1 MNRHAVRPGSAGIVA
16 RFVVCVVDSWWLAL
30 WCRVLWWTVFAGS
43 WLFDELVCGERQEEQ
58 LRYLILMS
66 TDVDDDGASCDAAST
81 RTVHSQSSVGSRI
94 WTCRRSASDQQS
106 RDSSSSER
114 HSESHLRERPMEL
127 TGREEDFQQ
136 LSKKR
141 EAIFSGVIKESE
153 MILGWAA
160 EQPTEIT
167 TTAIDLEFL
176 PTRTRT
182 EECKTGVCAAADAHS
197 WLSQVMKQ
205 ITLSPTRGRM
215 RATKYI

>member
-1 MNRHAVRPGSAGIVA
+1 M
-16 RFVVCVVDSWWLAL
+16 
-30 WCRVLWWTVFAGS
+30 
-43 WLFDELVCGERQEEQ
+43 FDELECGERQEQ

-66 TDVDDDGASCDAAST
+66 IDVDDDGASWDAAST

-106 RDSSSSER
+106 RDSSSSEGY
-114 HSESHLRERPMEL
+114 SESHLRERPKEL

-136 LSKKR
+136 LSKKT
-141 EAIFSGVIKESE
+141 EAFFAGVIKESE
-153 MILGWAA
+153 MILEWAA

-167 TTAIDLEFL
+167 TAAIDLEFL

-182 EECKTGVCAAADAHS
+182 EVCKTAAGAHS